1 MTVSATRLI
10 GLIAEI
16 DEALEKP
23 GGAARAIRS
32 LCESEGASHQ
42 FKSGTYELKLAGV
55 KATCTAGSHGLLRN
69 WQQAARR
76 RVRDL
81 GAKA

>member
-1 MTVSATRLI
+1 MTATASRLVA
-10 GLIAEI
+10 LIAEI
-16 DEALEKP
+16 DEAIEKP

-32 LCESEGASHQ
+32 LTESGRASHQ

-76 RVRDL
+76 RIREL
-81 GAKA
+81 GGRS